1 MTPEIP
7 EGWEKCAVLCATK
20 VMLATSDNL
29 FDFENLGSSI
39 RLSSGSLIRI
49 ADMDWLGITPV
60 RKVKVEPIEFTVEA
74 HRDSGHIYGT
84 YALYPP
90 FQYGNLPEEWIG
102 KTFREVIE

>member
-1 MTPEIP
+1 
-7 EGWEKCAVLCATK
+7 
-20 VMLATSDNL
+20 MLATSDNL
-29 FDFENLGSSI
+29 FDFEILGSSI
-39 RLSSGSLIRI
+39 RLTSGSLIRI

-60 RKVKVEPIEFTVEA
+60 RKVEPIEFTVEA
-74 HRDSGHIYGT
+74 NRDSGHIYGT